1 MKATSNEASNSEPC
15 NDCGHPVPL
24 AWQTCPHCAR
34 PQLFPNV
41 RLANQQQEREKL
53 KKRYQDAI
61 TDAAERCCTE
71 KLTAFEAACSSS
83 KAVFRCELFRLQA
96 EIASGTDLYKPFRD
110 IERLRLRY
118 EKPAGHDWPK
128 LRIQAEREL
137 LGNDQHL
144 GNVHYA
150 CLSLNGEGI
159 VSYGNVTVMLSDRMI
174 AHRASCIEGNSA
186 LLFAKNG
193 DLSTI
198 LRSTWADRGKLCTA
212 KIATLIYSGTAEE
225 DFPRLVVQNG
235 ASSGQDD
242 FVEVIIFDTMTASTF
257 EKVTITQQ
265 AIDESSRH
273 SGYWDA
279 VKEVLQHHSVAV
291 AEV

>member
-159 VSYGNVTVMLSDRMI
+159 ISYGNVTVVLSEAMI

-186 LLFAKNG
+186 SLFEKQG
-193 DLSTI
+193 GLSKI
-198 LRSTWADRGKLCTA
+198 LRSTWTDRGKLCTA
-212 KIATLIYSGTAEE
+212 KVAAVIRSATAEE
-225 DFPRLVVQNG
+225 DFPGLVIHNG
-235 ASSGQDD
+235 ANSSEDD
-242 FVEVIIFDTMTASTF
+242 FVEVIIFDTMTALTF
-257 EKVTITQQ
+257 ENVTISQHV
-265 AIDESSRH
+265 IDESIRH
-273 SGYWDA
+273 VGYWEA
-279 VKEVLQHHSVAV
+279 VKEVLLHHNVAIV
-291 AEV
+291 